1 MYKNVR
7 EEALQLLIRI
17 EKEGAYSHI
26 LLQHSLEDNSI
37 SGKDAPLLTELVNG
51 TIKRK
56 NTLDFYI
63 EPFIKKGTASLTFW
77 VLELLRL
84 TVYQIVFLDRIPE
97 RAAVHEAVQIAKKK
111 GHKGISGLVNGVL
124 RSMLRSG
131 VQDIGAE
138 YTGTKRDVL
147 ETSHPGWLLKEWTAA
162 YGRER
167 ALDMARTNLE
177 PPVLTIRV
185 NRVKIN
191 REELKHRLHEEG
203 CSVEHGNISA
213 DALLVQEGNVFHT
226 EAFKEGLFTVQDES
240 SMLPAALLGPSPKMR
255 VLDTCAAPGGKTTH
269 AAEKMNDEG
278 SVYAHDLHEK
288 KIRLIT
294 EQADRLGLS
303 SIQASALDARN
314 LCQQYEQQSFDRVL
328 VDAPC
333 SGLGVIR
340 KKPELKWR
348 PQEGLERF
356 PGIQLDILESAA
368 AVMAPG
374 GRLVYST
381 CTVRAEENEQV
392 VEAFLEKNPDFTID
406 EQAAENLP
414 APAAQTLKENSMLTI
429 LPQDY
434 QSDGFFMAALRRK
447 ASL

>member
-26 LLQHSLEDNSI
+26 LLQHALQDNSI

-63 EPFIKKGTASLTFW
+63 APFVKKGTDSLSFW

-124 RSMLRSG
+124 RSMLRDG
-131 VQDIGAE
+131 FPDIGSENTSTA
-138 YTGTKRDVL
+138 RDVL
-147 ETSHPGWLLKEWTAA
+147 ETSHPEWLLTEWTTA

-167 ALDMARTNLE
+167 ALDMAHANLE
-177 PPVLTIRV
+177 SPVLTIRV

-191 REELKHRLHEEG
+191 REELKQQLSEEG
-203 CSVEHGNISA
+203 CRVEDGNISP
-213 DALLVQEGNVFHT
+213 DALLVQEGNVFQT

-240 SMLPAALLGPSPKMR
+240 SMLAAALLGPEPGMS
-255 VLDTCAAPGGKTTH
+255 VLDTCAAPGGKTTY
-269 AAEKMNDEG
+269 AAEQMNDG
-278 SVYAHDLHEK
+278 GRVRAHDLHEK

-294 EQADRLGLS
+294 EQAERLGLS
-303 SIQASALDARN
+303 SIQAFALDARN
-314 LCQQYEQQSFDRVL
+314 LQQQYDQESFDRVL

-356 PGIQLDILESAA
+356 PGIQLAILEEAA
-368 AVMAPG
+368 AVTAPG

-381 CTVRAEENEQV
+381 CTVRTEENEQV
-392 VEAFLEKNPDFTID
+392 VEAFLEKNPGFVID
-406 EQAAENLP
+406 EQAARNLP
-414 APAAQTLKENSMLTI
+414 EPAEKDLKENSMLTI

-434 QSDGFFMAALRRK
+434 QSDGFFMAALRK
-447 ASL
+447 IESS